1 MVGMN
6 RVHQRSLW
14 ISLKSFAVKAELGVK
29 FVKESNQRNK
39 KQPIAKAEDVEFSM
53 ELADEADVEAL
64 ERMRAADQRAQS
76 RKQP

>member
-1 MVGMN
+1 M
-6 RVHQRSLW
+6 
-14 ISLKSFAVKAELGVK
+14 
-29 FVKESNQRNK
+29 KESNQRNK